1 VTSFAQITSNTTV
14 QNELAAAYP
23 GGVNTI
29 DAFEGGLAENHLPG
43 SDVGPLFGAIM
54 VNQFTRLREGDR
66 FFYLN
71 ENFNPDEMDLFQQTN
86 TLAKVIMANTNVT
99 NIQSDAIFFHA
110 SISGTVSVT
119 GGRNNPG
126 NITLNLEDTSGDIL
140 ATTTTNPQGQYSF
153 NQLSGPAADPTIT
166 PGVSTTGTYQVVVVV
181 PTGLRQVG
189 SNPSPILITHGDTMV
204 NGVNFSLSSP
214 TPPAPPPPPARMP
227 PPPPGMG
234 PTR

>member
-1 VTSFAQITSNTTV
+1 M
-14 QNELAAAYP
+14 AAAQSSIDPVVAQELQESYP
-23 GGVNTI
+23 GGVGTI
-29 DAFEGGLAENHLPG
+29 DAFEGGLSEYPVPG
-43 SDVGPLFGAIM
+43 SDVGPTFQAIM
-54 VNQFTRLREGDR
+54 VDQFTRLRDGDR

-71 ENFNPDEMDLFQQTN
+71 ENFNSDEMNIFQQTS

-99 NIQSDAIFFHA
+99 NIQGDAIFFHA

-119 GGRNNPG
+119 GGRNNPD

-153 NQLSGPAADPTIT
+153 DQLSGPAADPTIT

-181 PTGLRQVG
+181 PAGLRQIG
-189 SNPSPILITHGDTMV
+189 SNPSPILIIHGDTAV

-214 TPPAPPPPPARMP
+214 TPPPPPPPPARMP

-234 PTR
+234 PMR